1 MNAHRKIIKDNARSL
16 LKIIAKQYNSNY
28 SSALFQ
34 ILKEHPNAPS
44 FLSLQYI
51 LQQMGKESFAMHVT
65 YEELQNLP
73 RPFIAHITTNVDLFL
88 FITNITPDNVQMIDV
103 EGNIETIDRTDFDHM
118 WDGNIL
124 LIDEKQGNIKI
135 SFKEKFN
142 TFINQIRFPFL
153 ILCIILSFIYTLISK
168 QEQSILFYLYLIG
181 ILGGISASTLLFIE
195 QIDKNNI
202 HIKKLCSASGNKS
215 EIDCSS
221 ILDFKDAYFLGLIS
235 WSDVGFVYFAF
246 LLIVTLLFP
255 FSISQIVIN
264 LFSILCIG
272 YVCYSLYYQ
281 KYIAKKW
288 CTLCLSVQIVFI
300 YLFALSIC
308 TLNIKNIY
316 KVIQPNNL
324 LGLMITALT
333 ILSIYMIIKQLI
345 STHTKHLSLQRKF
358 NELIYDDNISQYLF
372 SKEAQITSLNKVQKL
387 SIGVPD
393 AKTQLTLIFSPI
405 CASCIKE
412 LQILLPI
419 LHRKKDIQLEL
430 VFLLDREKHPES
442 QTITKLL
449 IQEYNNDPDKFS
461 ILLEDYV
468 TKYPISKNK
477 LLKEAK
483 ITQGEFD
490 IEKLIVAQEEW
501 CLNHKIYTTPTI
513 FINGYKLPNYFSIKD
528 IDYLY

>member
-16 LKIIAKQYNSNY
+16 LKIIAKQYNCNY

-215 EIDCSS
+215 KIDCSS

-272 YVCYSLYYQ
+272 YVCYSLYY
-281 KYIAKKW
+281 
-288 CTLCLSVQIVFI
+288 
-300 YLFALSIC
+300 
-308 TLNIKNIY
+308 
-316 KVIQPNNL
+316 
-324 LGLMITALT
+324 
-333 ILSIYMIIKQLI
+333 
-345 STHTKHLSLQRKF
+345 H
-358 NELIYDDNISQYLF
+358 
-372 SKEAQITSLNKVQKL
+372 
-387 SIGVPD
+387 
-393 AKTQLTLIFSPI
+393 
-405 CASCIKE
+405 
-412 LQILLPI
+412 
-419 LHRKKDIQLEL
+419 
-430 VFLLDREKHPES
+430 
-442 QTITKLL
+442 
-449 IQEYNNDPDKFS
+449 
-461 ILLEDYV
+461 
-468 TKYPISKNK
+468 
-477 LLKEAK
+477 
-483 ITQGEFD
+483 
-490 IEKLIVAQEEW
+490 
-501 CLNHKIYTTPTI
+501 
-513 FINGYKLPNYFSIKD
+513 
-528 IDYLY
+528 